1 MTTDSPRELPDR
13 RAFIKTVGAA
23 ALALGSHRATA
34 LAQAAA
40 PAVRFGVDM
49 FSVNQQ
55 NWTPFQQLDFA
66 AKWKVKVVHF
76 SEIRFLGSLDP
87 DNLKRVRA
95 RADELHIDL
104 EIGMRSICP
113 SSKMFDQAQGTA
125 EEQLG

>member
-1 MTTDSPRELPDR
+1 MTSHLQDGFPDR
-13 RAFIKTVGAA
+13 RSFLKTVGAA
-23 ALALGSHRATA
+23 TVALGVDPLRSFART
-34 LAQAAA
+34 AA
-40 PAVRFGVDM
+40 PGVRFGVDM

-87 DNLKRVRA
+87 ENLKRVRA
-95 RADELHIDL
+95 RADELNVDL

-113 SSKMFDQAQGTA
+113 TSKMFDQAQGT
-125 EEQLG
+125 

>member
-1 MTTDSPRELPDR
+1 MTTDWQHDSQHVLSDR
-13 RAFIKTVGAA
+13 RTFMKTVAA
-23 ALALGSHRATA
+23 AAVAIGSDRVPA
-34 LAQAAA
+34 LAQTALQ
-40 PAVRFGVDM
+40 AVRFGVDM

-95 RADELHIDL
+95 RADELNIDL
-104 EIGMRSICP
+104 
-113 SSKMFDQAQGTA
+113 
-125 EEQLG
+125 